1 MFALLAG
8 LGILTVALFPIA
20 VPGLLLFVVAPLI
33 LVAVPAVLLAIPVV
47 LSLTLLRAFR
57 RGRSRRRVRPADGSA
72 AADPVRRRVGVDP
85 SLRART

>member
-33 LVAVPAVLLAIPVV
+33 FVAVPAVLLAIPVV
-47 LSLTLLRAFR
+47 VPLALLRAFR
-57 RGRSRRRVRPADGSA
+57 RGRSRAVRGPRAPA
-72 AADPVRRRVGVDP
+72 P
-85 SLRART
+85 S